1 MGLENTKQ
9 TQDSDPNKLNKFP
22 CEEHN
27 KVQINISRQ
36 MDLEELIKIIEEEE
50 NGKEHVQGDKA

>member
-1 MGLENTKQ
+1 MGLDNIKQ
-9 TQDSDPNKLNKFP
+9 QLNDDLNKPNKFTG
-22 CEEHN
+22 EEHN

-50 NGKEHVQGDKA
+50 NGKEPVQGDKA